1 MAVYP
6 VKNTKT
12 GEKKEVTMSITKWDQ
27 WLKDNPDWK
36 RCWEEQELPLVQYQ
50 DRFLRGMHG
59 RPDDYGTGQNNKWY

>member
-1 MAVYP
+1 
-6 VKNTKT
+6 
-12 GEKKEVTMSITKWDQ
+12 MSITKWDQ